1 MEWALDVLRS
11 ERIFWKRS
19 VRSDLLGVETR
30 IGKSV
35 CRSLDSQLFSPYPD
49 GEW

>member
-1 MEWALDVLRS
+1 MELAFDVLRS

-19 VRSDLLGVETR
+19 VRIDLLGVEMR

-35 CRSLDSQLFSPYPD
+35 CRSLRNEFFSP
-49 GEW
+49 